1 MSIYHHYGAGKP
13 PIERPDAQTM
23 EELQAQVDGFLRKHP
38 IPEDLEKTKR
48 IDAILLKAKHE
59 RLRTQQKERQ
69 K

>member
-23 EELQAQVDGFLRKHP
+23 EELQAQIDGFLRKHP

-48 IDAILLKAKHE
+48 IDAILWE
-59 RLRTQQKERQ
+59 RRFK